1 MDMVLIDER
10 VKPKEELLG
19 ELLLDDSS
27 NVKVVIDEEDKS
39 HKEEKDINKN
49 KSIECFSIKL

>member
-49 KSIECFSIKL
+49 KTKGN